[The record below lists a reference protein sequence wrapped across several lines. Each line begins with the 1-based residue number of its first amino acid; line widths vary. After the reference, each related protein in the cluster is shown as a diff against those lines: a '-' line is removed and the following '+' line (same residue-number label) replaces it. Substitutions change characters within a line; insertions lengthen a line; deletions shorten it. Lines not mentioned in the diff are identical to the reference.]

1 MPTTNQLNVRI
12 KPEYRRKLEALA
24 VGEGVSIGGAIAL
37 LLDNTPMQPVTR
49 TGLGLQKN
57 NRSGVVTTQAAVS
70 SVR

>member
-57 NRSGVVTTQAAVS
+57 SAHGVLTTTSAVS

>member
-37 LLDNTPMQPVTR
+37 LLDNTPMQPVMVIPR
-49 TGLGLQKN
+49 LG
-57 NRSGVVTTQAAVS
+57 
-70 SVR
+70 